1 MNRLILWINIWVVL
15 VSFTSCDFDMSNDE
29 TTPPI
34 ARVHDNYLYHS
45 DLEGIASSSG
55 LAGDS
60 ADIAEGYVNTWIK
73 RQLLFQ
79 KAEEEVRTNLNE
91 VEERTENYKYELI
104 LYAFQKQY
112 IEDNLDT
119 IVRQDEIEKYYEQH
133 IESFRLR
140 QNIVRG
146 KFVKILFKDAQKEEV
161 IGWISSKKPED
172 AQKLKAHCIMQAD
185 QYVLDTKRWIDAD
198 HISRSTPF
206 SNFASASKL
215 RSNQLISK
223 QDASYIYILRVD
235 EYKLKGTIA
244 PVDYVKKMITDI
256 IISKRKVEL
265 KEMLEER
272 IFLEANQNKDYE
284 IFR

>member
-1 MNRLILWINIWVVL
+1 MNRFGLWRNIWVIVI
-15 VSFTSCDFDMSNDE
+15 SFASCDFEMDNDE
-29 TTPPI
+29 TNPPI
-34 ARVHDNYLYHS
+34 ARVHDSYLYYS
-45 DLEGIASSSG
+45 DLDGIASSSG

-60 ADIAEGYVNTWIK
+60 TDIAEGYVNTWIK

-133 IESFRLR
+133 IESFLLR

-146 KFVKILFKDAQKEEV
+146 KFVKILFKDAKKEDV
-161 IGWISSKKPED
+161 MKWIASKNAED
-172 AQKLKAHCIMQAD
+172 EQKLKAHCIMQAD
-185 QYVLDTKRWIDAD
+185 QYVLDTKKWIDAD
-198 HISRSTPF
+198 HISHSTPF
-206 SNFASASKL
+206 ADFASASKL
-215 RSNQLISK
+215 RSKRLIIK
-223 QDASYIYILRVD
+223 QDASYIYILRID
-235 EYKLKGTIA
+235 DYKLKGTVA

-265 KEMLEER
+265 KQMLEER